1 MKRSFLTVAAII
13 SIGLLSNNVF
23 AQTQPTP
30 TNPTPTQPTPTN
42 PTPTPPV
49 PTNPM
54 PQQPVPQQPV
64 PTPTQPVPTT
74 QSPAPGAGAKADSVK
89 DLQATIANVADLS
102 TLVSAVKAANADATL
117 KGAGPYTLFAPD
129 NAAFGA
135 IPKTRLDSLMKDPVK
150 LGTLVKAHVVV
161 GKYDKAGIIKALTN
175 ATRTATLKTV
185 DGQTITIAVVNKKVQ
200 LKDAQGNTAEITSFD
215 TPATNGIIDGVNGV
229 LMSK

>member
-1 MKRSFLTVAAII
+1 MKKSILILAAGL
-13 SIGLLSNNVF
+13 SIGLLTNNVF
-23 AQTQPTP
+23 AQTQPQPTP
-30 TNPTPTQPTPTN
+30 TPTQPTPAPTPTQPTPT
-42 PTPTPPV
+42 
-49 PTNPM
+49 
-54 PQQPVPQQPV
+54 QPVPN
-64 PTPTQPVPTT
+64 PTQTPSPTT
-74 QSPAPGAGAKADSVK
+74 QPATPQPAAAKADSVK

-102 TLVSAVKAANADATL
+102 TLTSAVKAANADATL

-129 NAAFGA
+129 NAAFSA
-135 IPKTRLDSLMKDPVK
+135 IPKTRLDSLMKDPIK
-150 LGTLVKAHVVV
+150 LGALVKAHVVV

-175 ATRTATLKTV
+175 ASRTATLKTV

>member
-1 MKRSFLTVAAII
+1 MKKSILILAAGL

-23 AQTQPTP
+23 AQTQPQPTP
-30 TNPTPTQPTPTN
+30 TPTQPTPMPTPTPTQPTPTQPVPNPN
-42 PTPTPPV
+42 PTPT
-49 PTNPM
+49 
-54 PQQPVPQQPV
+54 
-64 PTPTQPVPTT
+64 TQPATPQPT
-74 QSPAPGAGAKADSVK
+74 AAKADSVK

-102 TLVSAVKAANADATL
+102 TLTSAVKAANADATL

-129 NAAFGA
+129 NAAFSA
-135 IPKTRLDSLMKDPVK
+135 IPKTKLDSLMKDPVK
-150 LGTLVKAHVVV
+150 LGALVKAHVVV

-175 ATRTATLKTV
+175 ASRTATLKTV